1 MSSRSLLVIEHHA
14 LNSPLVDLPHGQPR
28 DGGSDHAIGAHGDR
42 RSQGGPATDPDVN
55 DRDVVC
61 ILGLPF
67 DAITLPDAVQRV
79 RDAISARRPLFL
91 STPNL
96 NFLIGCQYDA
106 AFRASIIASDLSV
119 ADGMPLVWIS
129 RLLGTPLPE
138 RVTGSGLFERLRNDP
153 LPPGCPA
160 IRVYFFGGPEGAAEA
175 AARRLNAESTA
186 MVCVGYE
193 SPGFGSVENMSGQD
207 ALDRINASG
216 ADFLVVALGAAKG
229 QAWIQRNRDRLKV
242 PVISHLGAVVN
253 FEAGT
258 VSRAPAWVQR
268 SGLEW
273 LWRIKEEP
281 ALAKRYARDAGALL
295 GLLAGKVLP
304 HMLWLQLN
312 RPASE
317 IEPDPEAIRAAFHES
332 IDVAGPV
339 RLNLSQVDAF
349 GPKFA
354 GRLLRIQQ
362 VLAAGN
368 MQLRLVGLSP
378 RTRWLLRRNGLETL
392 LERDEP
398 LPAHTV

>member
-1 MSSRSLLVIEHHA
+1 MA
-14 LNSPLVDLPHGQPR
+14 
-28 DGGSDHAIGAHGDR
+28 DR
-42 RSQGGPATDPDVN
+42 RSQGQPATDPDVH

-153 LPPGCPA
+153 LPPGCPP
-160 IRVYFFGGPEGAAEA
+160 IRVYFFGGPQGAAEA

-281 ALAKRYARDAGALL
+281 ALSKRYARDARALL

-317 IEPDPEAIRAAFHES
+317 IAPDPEAIRAAFHES

-339 RLNLSQVDAF
+339 RLNLSQVDTF

-362 VLAAGN
+362 ILAAGN

-392 LERDEP
+392 LERNEP